1 MKKITLLMTPLLLVF
16 GLNAEALKAEKISS
30 SNTMFQYSKPGAS
43 IDMKHESQKVDVNEP
58 SDINITLSTVVTQGT
73 LSAEITLD
81 ENLIALTT
89 IDKKP
94 SYTIQQGQQ
103 SFNINFQVKAEKQ
116 GLYYIRLLTKI
127 DKGYGVKLRSFAV
140 PVYVGKEPKI
150 ISKSL
155 TSSFKALDNGERISV
170 SKAVETIE
178 IIKE

>member
-1 MKKITLLMTPLLLVF
+1 MKKITLLVTPLLLGF
-16 GLNAEALKAEKISS
+16 GLNAETLKPEKISS
-30 SNTMFQYSKPGAS
+30 SNSMFQYSKPGAS
-43 IDMKHESQKVDVNEP
+43 IDMKHESQKVDVNEA
-58 SDINITLSTVVTQGT
+58 SDINITLSTVVTKGT

-89 IDKKP
+89 INKSP
-94 SYTIQQGQQ
+94 SYTLQKGEQ

-127 DKGYGVKLRSFAV
+127 DKGYGIKLRSFAV

-150 ISKSL
+150 L
-155 TSSFKALDNGERISV
+155 TKGLTPSFKALDNGERVSV

-178 IIKE
+178 VIKE